1 NARSYEQL
9 AFLQPNVFA
18 HRNATPSTNSG
29 YSPKISAAGMR
40 TGYNAYLVDGVD
52 IADTTG
58 QTPGSAAGQ
67 LMGVETLR
75 EFRVLTNNYPAQYGN
90 AMGAVIEVASRAG
103 TNQFHGTVFE
113 FLRNNKMDARN
124 FFDARKPPFKRN
136 QFGAI
141 AGGPLVK

>member
-1 NARSYEQL
+1 
-9 AFLQPNVFA
+9 
-18 HRNATPSTNSG
+18 
-29 YSPKISAAGMR
+29 
-40 TGYNAYLVDGVD
+40 
-52 IADTTG
+52 
-58 QTPGSAAGQ
+58 
-67 LMGVETLR
+67 
-75 EFRVLTNNYPAQYGN
+75 

-141 AGGPLVK
+141 AGGPLVKDRAFLFGSYEALRERLTNTNVVFVPSVDARQGILPDSANPGRTRTVAVNPAVVPYL